1 MGYDKVGECAFQIL
15 IWIYYEYTFDRMAAI
30 MRNFSFV
37 QSDKKM

>member
-1 MGYDKVGECAFQIL
+1 MRYDKVGECALQIL
-15 IWIYYEYTFDRMAAI
+15 IWIYYEYPFDQMPAI